1 MKKADMISALFL
13 MAMGVLF
20 IFVIIPQQT
29 GEGEEYGMA
38 PAVLPTTAMVIIVA
52 LSLILL
58 LQSLF
63 YKGDPTG
70 VGPPLKGRNWLN
82 IGIYTALLF
91 LSLGAISVMGFIPGG
106 VLSIV
111 AFAVLMGARNP
122 VTIGLVAVIPPVLL
136 FFALRYGLRI
146 PLP

>member
-13 MAMGVLF
+13 LVMGVLF

-29 GEGEEYGMA
+29 GEGEEFGMS
-38 PAVLPTTAMVIIVA
+38 PAALPTTAMLIIVG

-58 LQSLF
+58 FQSISS
-63 YKGDPTG
+63 KSDSSD
-70 VGPPLKGRNWLN
+70 GPPPLEGRNWLN

-91 LSLGAISVMGFIPGG
+91 LSLGAIKVIGFIPGG
-106 VLSIV
+106 ILSIA

-122 VTIGLVAVIPPVLL
+122 ISIGLVAVIPPVLL
-136 FFALRYGLRI
+136 FFALRYGLRV

>member
-1 MKKADMISALFL
+1 MKKADMISSAFL
-13 MAMGVLF
+13 LVMGVLF
-20 IFVIIPQQT
+20 IFLIIPQQT

-38 PAVLPTTAMVIIVA
+38 PAALPTTAMLIIVG

-58 LQSLF
+58 FQSISS
-63 YKGDPTG
+63 KRDPSDGT
-70 VGPPLKGRNWLN
+70 PPLEGRNWLN
-82 IGIYTALLF
+82 IGLYSALLVF
-91 LSLGAISVMGFIPGG
+91 SLGAIKVIGFIPGG
-106 VLSIV
+106 ILSIA

-122 VTIGLVAVIPPVLL
+122 ISIGLVAVIPPVLL